1 MQSLSRSSILEA
13 VLFAAGAPLP
23 LSKLA
28 EIIEVPEWEVQEALT
43 VLERDIAAQGR
54 GIFLRRSAG
63 GYQLVTHPSAFP
75 WVQKLAEKYSRH
87 CPRLRWKPFPLL
99 PIGSPSPSRR

>member
-43 VLERDIAAQGR
+43 VLERDIAAQAR

-63 GYQLVTHPSAFP
+63 GYQLVT
-75 WVQKLAEKYSRH
+75 QYSRH
-87 CPRLRWKPFPLL
+87 RPRLRWNHFLLL

>member
-43 VLERDIAAQGR
+43 VLERNIFAQIGR
-54 GIFLRRSAG
+54 RLSARDAPQRLSVG
-63 GYQLVTHPSAFP
+63 
-75 WVQKLAEKYSRH
+75 AEAR
-87 CPRLRWKPFPLL
+87 
-99 PIGSPSPSRR
+99 

>member
-43 VLERDIAAQGR
+43 VLERDIAAHR
-54 GIFLRRSAG
+54 NSLKSLRHLSG
-63 GYQLVTHPSAFP
+63 
-75 WVQKLAEKYSRH
+75 KY
-87 CPRLRWKPFPLL
+87 
-99 PIGSPSPSRR
+99 RRP

>member
-43 VLERDIAAQGR
+43 VLERRHAEYFCVDRQAA
-54 GIFLRRSAG
+54 IS
-63 GYQLVTHPSAFP
+63 S
-75 WVQKLAEKYSRH
+75 
-87 CPRLRWKPFPLL
+87 
-99 PIGSPSPSRR
+99 

>member
-43 VLERDIAAQGR
+43 VLERDIAAQAR

-75 WVQKLAEKYSRH
+75 
-87 CPRLRWKPFPLL
+87 
-99 PIGSPSPSRR
+99 